1 MVYWSA
7 VRDKSMSPPV
17 LTEESIRSAST
28 RESDPLESIR
38 SLVMTFT
45 VFMFVRVAEP
55 TVSARRD
62 LERMVI
68 TRSGIS
74 CTPSSAAAAF
84 VSA

>member
-1 MVYWSA
+1 
-7 VRDKSMSPPV
+7 
-17 LTEESIRSAST
+17 
-28 RESDPLESIR
+28 
-38 SLVMTFT
+38 
-45 VFMFVRVAEP
+45 MFVRVAEL

-74 CTPSSAAAAF
+74 CTLSSAAAGF

>member
-1 MVYWSA
+1 
-7 VRDKSMSPPV
+7 
-17 LTEESIRSAST
+17 
-28 RESDPLESIR
+28 
-38 SLVMTFT
+38 
-45 VFMFVRVAEP
+45 MFVRVAEL